1 MPKQPKFQ
9 PILTD
14 QGWMVSIPPNLSGSG
29 KRERKFFGVDEQAAK
44 KAAGKLRT
52 QFNIGQRGGVIS
64 HDLAVMAAKAQQL
77 LEPLNMT
84 ILEAAQDV
92 VRRYDADGN
101 NETFK
106 DRLARILPLGELH
119 WSTTYNRD
127 MQKIDRWLPDWF
139 MDLKCAS
146 ITTDLIHKALNESGK
161 KTLSTLEMRT
171 TRIKAAINYKPK
183 HRKQTNIEIMT
194 DEQIKLM
201 FEACTLDQERWA
213 VGLMIYAGIRPSV
226 GDSEITR
233 LDWEDVGK
241 DHIFISREVSKTNS
255 ERIIPITPALARAI
269 KGHPKSG
276 TVIPAYWKVRVDRL
290 RKAAGIAGKQD
301 ITRHTF
307 ASHFLAWKGE
317 HETKEAMGHSQNSRV
332 LFENYRKAVTKEAGE
347 AFFK

>member
-1 MPKQPKFQ
+1 
-9 PILTD
+9 
-14 QGWMVSIPPNLSGSG
+14 MVSIPPTLSGSG
-29 KRERKFFGVDEQAAK
+29 KRERHFYGVDEQAAK

-52 QFNIGQRGGVIS
+52 QYANGQRGGIIS
-64 HDLAVMAAKAQQL
+64 HDLAVMAAKAQKL
-77 LEPLNMT
+77 LDPLNIT

-101 NETFK
+101 NESFK
-106 DRLARILPLGELH
+106 DRLARILPLGEAH
-119 WSTTYNRD
+119 WSATYNRD
-127 MQKIDRWLPDWF
+127 MSKIDRWLPTWF
-139 MDLKCAS
+139 MQLKCAS
-146 ITTDLIHKALNESGK
+146 ITNELIHKALSESGK
-161 KTLSTLEMRT
+161 KTLSTLEMKT
-171 TRIKAAINYKPK
+171 ARIKAAINYKPR
-183 HRKQTNIEIMT
+183 HRKQTHIEIMS

-201 FEACTLDQERWA
+201 FGACKLDQERWA

-233 LDWEDVGK
+233 LDWEDVGA

-269 KGHPKSG
+269 SGHPKSG

-307 ASHFLAWKGE
+307 ASHWLAWQGE
-317 HETKEAMGHSQNSRV
+317 ESAKSVMGHTANSRT
-332 LFENYRKAVTKEAGE
+332 LFEHYRRAITKEAGE